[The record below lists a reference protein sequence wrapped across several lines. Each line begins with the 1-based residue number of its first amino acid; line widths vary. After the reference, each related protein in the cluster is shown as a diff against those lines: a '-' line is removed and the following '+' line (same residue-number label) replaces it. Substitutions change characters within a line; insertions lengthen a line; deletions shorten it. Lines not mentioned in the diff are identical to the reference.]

1 MRAKQPLRKANQPL
15 WRAYEHLW
23 RKQNKPL
30 LSKDEPQIFMKPDVT
45 HQQSNNITIHSDHCV
60 YDYRSS
66 VTVRRFITKQP
77 SVKRIEIVKHPEY
90 LLK

>member
-1 MRAKQPLRKANQPL
+1 
-15 WRAYEHLW
+15 
-23 RKQNKPL
+23 
-30 LSKDEPQIFMKPDVT
+30 MKPDVT
-45 HQQSNNITIHSDHCV
+45 HQQSDDITIHSDHCV